1 MLGLLNFKRVRDVY
15 WELKNYFFIL
25 DVIDKNN
32 KTAEWKRFNLR
43 TDWIGRIYTI
53 VSVREEDMG
62 DPEEIRRI
70 RVLERTRELN
80 LYLESL
86 NLAEVVS
93 PSLDLIDDSRS
104 YLIVYNPY
112 FSKLSFIWMGMNV
125 FFPLALIYQFLLN

>member
-25 DVIDKNN
+25 DVIDKHN
-32 KTAEWKRFNLR
+32 KTPEWKKFNLR

-86 NLAEVVS
+86 NLAEVIA
-93 PSLDLIDDSRS
+93 PSLDLIDESRS

>member
-32 KTAEWKRFNLR
+32 KSPQWKKFNLR

-86 NLAEVVS
+86 NLAEVIA
-93 PSLDLIDDSRS
+93 PSLDLIDESRS